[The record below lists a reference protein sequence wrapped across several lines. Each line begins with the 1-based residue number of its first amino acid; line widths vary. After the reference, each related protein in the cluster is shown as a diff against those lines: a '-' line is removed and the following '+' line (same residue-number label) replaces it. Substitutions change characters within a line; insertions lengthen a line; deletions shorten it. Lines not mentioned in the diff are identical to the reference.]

1 MAAESRPAR
10 GAASSDRGRNG
21 APAGKKN
28 APAGKKPAP
37 AGSRQAAPKKKS
49 KEPYKLGPLYFGGS
63 VDIPMLVITLALLVL
78 GITAMFSA
86 SHALSYRD
94 NDGDSYSYATR
105 QVGFAVA
112 GLIAM
117 FFISFMDYRI
127 LMHEWHP
134 KLFGKVR
141 SVSFAHILFL
151 ASLGMTAAT
160 LVFGVSNIKDGP
172 KRWLPIP
179 GLGTSFQPSDVLK
192 VGLII
197 FLAYYATANYRKMRH
212 FTVGLMTPALF
223 FAPAA
228 LVLIKQPHLSGL
240 IIMGVIFG
248 GMLLVGGVNVRHL
261 LLCGVLGVG
270 AAVLLLMVSDFTYFG
285 ERFITDPL
293 ADPGDTTYQ
302 TYQAILAIGSGGL
315 WGKGF
320 DNSTQKYLYLP
331 EAQNDFVYAV
341 WCEEFGFIG
350 GVAVILLFLIF
361 VFRGFYIGRKS
372 DDRFGL
378 MLATG
383 ISIQIGVQA
392 FFNIGVNVCALPNT
406 GISMPF
412 FSYGGTALFMLLCEV
427 GLLLSISRRANLN

>member
-1 MAAESRPAR
+1 MAADLRTAR
-10 GAASSDRGRNG
+10 DANPTPQRRAK
-21 APAGKKN
+21 APAAK
-28 APAGKKPAP
+28 A
-37 AGSRQAAPKKKS
+37 KKKE
-49 KEPYKLGPLYFGGS
+49 KDPHKIGPFYFGGA
-63 VDIPMLVITLALLVL
+63 VDVPMLVITIVLLVL

-94 NDGDSYSYATR
+94 NEGDSFQYATK
-105 QVGFAVA
+105 QVGFAIA
-112 GLIAM
+112 GLVAM

-141 SVSFAHILFL
+141 SISFAHILL
-151 ASLGMTAAT
+151 ILSLLLTAA
-160 LVFGVSNIKDGP
+160 VIPFGVSNIENGP
-172 KRWLPIP
+172 KRWLPVP
-179 GLGTSFQPSDVLK
+179 GIGTFQPSDVLK

-197 FLAYYATANYRKMRH
+197 FLAYYVTVNYRKMRH
-212 FTVGLMTPALF
+212 FSVGLVKPGILF
-223 FAPAA
+223 AVIA
-228 LVLIKQPHLSGL
+228 VLMLKQPHLSGL
-240 IIMGVIFG
+240 IIMAGILGF
-248 GMLLVGGVNVRHL
+248 MLIVGGVNIRHL
-261 LLCGVLGVG
+261 VFVGLLGAGLVL
-270 AAVLLLMVSDFTYFG
+270 VLLMFSDFTYFQ

-293 ADPGDTTYQ
+293 ADPSDTTYQ
-302 TYQAILAIGSGGL
+302 TYQAILAVGSGGL

-320 DNSTQKYLYLP
+320 DNSTQKYYYLP

-350 GVAVILLFLIF
+350 GVLVILLFLIF

-383 ISIQIGVQA
+383 ISLQVGIQA

-412 FSYGGTALFMLLCEV
+412 FSYGGTALFMLLCEI

>member
-1 MAAESRPAR
+1 MAENTRPAR
-10 GAASSDRGRNG
+10 GAAPVPRKRENEPVRKKQ
-21 APAGKKN
+21 APEKK
-28 APAGKKPAP
+28 
-37 AGSRQAAPKKKS
+37 Q
-49 KEPYKLGPLYFGGS
+49 KEPYKFGPFYLGGS
-63 VDIPMLVITLALLVL
+63 VDVPMLVITLVLLVL

-94 NDGDSYSYATR
+94 NNGDSYSYATR
-105 QVGFAVA
+105 QVGFAIA
-112 GLIAM
+112 GLVAM
-117 FFISFMDYRI
+117 LLISSVDYRI
-127 LMHEWHP
+127 LLAEAHP
-134 KLFGKVR
+134 TIFGKKR
-141 SVSFAHILFL
+141 SISFAHVLIFL
-151 ASLGMTAAT
+151 SVLLTAA
-160 LVFGVSNIKDGP
+160 VIPFGVSNIEGGP

-179 GLGTSFQPSDVLK
+179 GLGTFQPSDVLK
-192 VGLII
+192 LGLII
-197 FLAYYATANYRKMRH
+197 FMAYYIAVNYRQMRH
-212 FTVGLMTPALF
+212 FTIGLLKPGILF
-223 FAPAA
+223 AVIAVIM
-228 LVLIKQPHLSGL
+228 LKQPHLSGFL
-240 IIMGVIFG
+240 IMAAIFAV
-248 GMLLVGGVNVRHL
+248 MLFVGGANVRHL
-261 LLCGVLGVG
+261 LLIGLAG
-270 AAVLLLMVSDFTYFG
+270 ALFVVVMLMFSDFTYFK

-350 GVAVILLFLIF
+350 GVVVILLFLIF

-378 MLATG
+378 MLCTG
-383 ISIQIGVQA
+383 ISLQVGVQA
-392 FFNIGVNVCALPNT
+392 LFNIGVNVCALPNT

-427 GLLLSISRRANLN
+427 GLMLSVSRRANLN

>member
-1 MAAESRPAR
+1 MAADSRTAGSR
-10 GAASSDRGRNG
+10 ASAQGRNV
-21 APAGKKN
+21 PAADK
-28 APAGKKPAP
+28 
-37 AGSRQAAPKKKS
+37 RQAAPVKKKQ
-49 KEPYKLGPLYFGGS
+49 KDPHKWGPFYFGGAI
-63 VDIPMLVITLALLVL
+63 DMPMLVITVVLLVL

-94 NDGDSYSYATR
+94 NDGDSYQYATR
-105 QVGFAVA
+105 QVAFAIG

-127 LMHEWHP
+127 LQHEWHP
-134 KLFGKVR
+134 RLFGKVR
-141 SVSFAHILFL
+141 SISFAHVLL
-151 ASLGMTAAT
+151 VLSLGLTAA
-160 LVFGVSNIKDGP
+160 VIPFGVSNIEGGP
-172 KRWLPIP
+172 KRWLPVP
-179 GLGTSFQPSDVLK
+179 GIGTFQPSDILK
-192 VGLII
+192 LGLII
-197 FLAYYATANYRKMRH
+197 YLAYYVTKNYRQMRN
-212 FTVGLMTPALF
+212 FTVGLVKPGILF
-223 FAPAA
+223 
-228 LVLIKQPHLSGL
+228 LVIVGLLMKQPHLSCVMIMAAILGCML
-240 IIMGVIFG
+240 I
-248 GMLLVGGVNVRHL
+248 VGGVNMRHL
-261 LLCGVLGVG
+261 LLVGLLGAGLLVVVVL
-270 AAVLLLMVSDFTYFG
+270 MSDFTYFQ

-320 DNSTQKYLYLP
+320 DNSTQKYYYLP

-350 GVAVILLFLIF
+350 GVLVILLFLIF

-378 MLATG
+378 MLCTG
-383 ISIQIGVQA
+383 ITVQVGIQA
-392 FFNIGVNVCALPNT
+392 LFNIGVNVCALPNT

-427 GLLLSISRRANLN
+427 GLLLSVSRRANLN

>member
-1 MAAESRPAR
+1 MAAESRTER
-10 GAASSDRGRNG
+10 GNTPQTAN
-21 APAGKKN
+21 KK
-28 APAGKKPAP
+28 A
-37 AGSRQAAPKKKS
+37 AAPVKKKE
-49 KEPYKLGPLYFGGS
+49 KDPHKVGPFYFGGAI
-63 VDIPMLVITLALLVL
+63 DMPMLVITIVLLVL

-94 NDGDSYSYATR
+94 NEGDSFQYATK
-105 QVGFAVA
+105 QVTFAVA
-112 GLIAM
+112 GLVAM

-134 KLFGKVR
+134 KIFGKVR
-141 SVSFAHILFL
+141 NVSFAHILL
-151 ASLGMTAAT
+151 VASLLLTAA
-160 LVFGVSNIKDGP
+160 VIPFGVSNIEGGP
-172 KRWLPIP
+172 VRWLPVP
-179 GLGTSFQPSDVLK
+179 GIGTFQPSDVLK
-192 VGLII
+192 LGLII
-197 FLAYYATANYRKMRH
+197 YLAYYITTNYRKMRH
-212 FTVGLMTPALF
+212 FTVGFVKPGILFVVIVVLLM
-223 FAPAA
+223 
-228 LVLIKQPHLSGL
+228 KQPHLSCVMIMAAILGCML
-240 IIMGVIFG
+240 I
-248 GMLLVGGVNVRHL
+248 VGGVNMRHL
-261 LLCGVLGVG
+261 LIVGVVGVG
-270 AAVLLLMVSDFTYFG
+270 LIAAVVMLSDFTYFK

-320 DNSTQKYLYLP
+320 DNSTQKYYYLP

-350 GVAVILLFLIF
+350 GVLVILLFLIF

-383 ISIQIGVQA
+383 ITVQVGVQA
-392 FFNIGVNVCALPNT
+392 LFNIGVNVCALPNT